1 MTSSSN
7 QLLPAIQS
15 RKSFRSF
22 TKQALTEEQIAALFE
37 AARLAPSSMNAQ
49 PWSYVYATPENK
61 SGFEKIV
68 SALLPANKTWAKNAA
83 LLIVCTAA
91 KHYDNGTAY
100 THAWHDT
107 GLANAQL
114 VLQATYMG
122 LFAHFIGGINFPDM
136 QKNVSVPD
144 THEVIC
150 VIAIGYQG
158 DGSDLESEQL
168 KQREQA
174 AQIRKPLE
182 IVARIA

>member
-1 MTSSSN
+1 MTNPAN

-49 PWSYVYATPENK
+49 PWSYVYATPANQP
-61 SGFEKIV
+61 GFEKIV

-91 KHYDNGTAY
+91 KHFENGTVN

-114 VLQATYMG
+114 VLQATSMG
-122 LFAHFIGGINFPDM
+122 LFGHFIGGINLPDM
-136 QKNVSVPD
+136 QKNLSVPD

-150 VIAIGYQG
+150 VLAIGYQG
-158 DGSDLESEQL
+158 DGSDLETEQL
-168 KQREQA
+168 KQREHA
-174 AQIRKPLE
+174 PQISKPLE